1 MAVLAE
7 TDIKNKDKIAARKS
21 MYSQLSGQ
29 VEDMKKQ
36 MQDKEGTIETLERQL
51 VQAGIK
57 NKVMQGQVEVSK
69 QTQDSRSAIKKEE
82 LESKAMQKL
91 LRQMMKNDADTKI
104 NKAQDKMNNLEN
116 RE

>member
-1 MAVLAE
+1 
-7 TDIKNKDKIAARKS
+7 
-21 MYSQLSGQ
+21 
-29 VEDMKKQ
+29 

-69 QTQDSRSAIKKEE
+69 QTHDTRSAIKKEE

-91 LRQMMKNDADTKI
+91 LRQMMKNDVDTK
-104 NKAQDKMNNLEN
+104 KTQAQEKMNNLDN
-116 RE
+116 RD